1 MLKNL
6 KSLFIVEDEET
17 AKTKAPEKT
26 PARVEVPKTAPVIKQ
41 SVAGEPG
48 KVSAKFSDVLLA
60 AMERDN
66 QEGFDYMEFKQ
77 SLKSLA
83 SMPMDEATRYQ
94 SALAMAKTLGAT
106 PAKLLESA
114 AHYLNVLK
122 IEENKFEHAL
132 AKQQEEKIGQK
143 GNEQEQLKKVIN
155 EKMETIKRLN
165 LEIENHK
172 KQLDV
177 VQKDMEEAAKKV
189 ETTKNDFIASY
200 NSLVAQIQTDIDNLK
215 KFTPTT

>member
-17 AKTKAPEKT
+17 AKVPEKAPAK
-26 PARVEVPKTAPVIKQ
+26 VEVPKTAPVIKQ
-41 SVAGEPG
+41 SAVGEPG
-48 KVSAKFSDVLLA
+48 KVSAKFSDVLIA

-83 SMPMDEATRYQ
+83 NMPMDEATRYQ

-172 KQLDV
+172 KQLDAL
-177 VQKDMEEAAKKV
+177 QKEVEEAAKKV

-200 NSLVAQIQTDIDNLK
+200 NSLVSQIQTDIDNLK
-215 KFTPTT
+215 KYTPTT

>member
-6 KSLFIVEDEET
+6 KSLFITEDEET
-17 AKTKAPEKT
+17 EKTKTQEKT
-26 PARVEVPKTAPVIKQ
+26 PPRVEVPKTAPVIRQ
-41 SVAGEPG
+41 STGGEPG
-48 KVSAKFSDVLLA
+48 KVSAKFADVLIA

-132 AKQQEEKIGQK
+132 VKQQEEKIGQK
-143 GNEQEQLKKVIN
+143 GTEQEQLKKVIN
-155 EKMETIKRLN
+155 EKMETIKRLT
-165 LEIENHK
+165 LEIDNHK
-172 KQLDV
+172 KQLDGL
-177 VQKDMEEAAKKV
+177 QKEMEEATKKV

-200 NSLVAQIQTDIDNLK
+200 NALVGQIQTDIDNLK
-215 KFTPTT
+215 KYTQIT